1 MYRQRNFKGELGMKK
16 VLICD
21 PMDPDAFEELKSI
34 SGLDVTLKTGMDEE
48 ELVSTIPEFH
58 AAVVRGAT
66 KITKPVIEA
75 GTNLE
80 LLVRAGIG
88 LDNIDVT
95 EAEKKGIQVSNTP
108 SATTISVA
116 EHTFGL
122 MLATVRNQGKAN
134 ISMKEHKWEK
144 KKFKGTELY
153 GKTLGIIGS
162 GRIGLAVAER
172 AIAFGMKVVVFDI
185 VDVKTPLD
193 IQQVELDE
201 LLAQS
206 DVISLH
212 LPFTASTKHMISD
225 EAFGKMKDG
234 AIIINASRGGVVD
247 EEALL
252 RALES
257 GKVRAAAIDVFEK
270 EPPDDFALVDHPNVI
285 AMPHIGAAASEGQ
298 KRAGF
303 EVVRILRER
312 LIS

>member
-1 MYRQRNFKGELGMKK
+1 MKK

-34 SGLDVTLKTGMDEE
+34 SGLNITLKTGMAEE

-88 LDNIDVT
+88 LDNIDVA

-185 VDVKTPLD
+185 IDVQTPLD

-212 LPFTASTKHMISD
+212 LPFTVSTKHMISD

-298 KRAGF
+298 NRAGF
-303 EVVRILRER
+303 EVVRIIRER
-312 LIS
+312 FIS

>member
-1 MYRQRNFKGELGMKK
+1 MKK

-34 SGLDVTLKTGMDEE
+34 SGLDITLKTGMDEE

-88 LDNIDVT
+88 LDNIDVA

-185 VDVKTPLD
+185 IDVQTPLD